1 MCMISLE
8 VAQVSDTKILVGL
21 SKDKKRQITIYSNKV
36 DTPVSNN
43 AMIIPVHHP
52 ESVQFINLSN
62 YKNIFDDCE
71 SCFFNESMPQGARGS
86 LSYSNSSD
94 SFDKKKLEVY
104 DIGSYKVSLAMNLD
118 DLKHVDTSVFEL
130 SKGCNE
136 LLEKTYKEKYWG
148 FIICKLAKGKEEYHP
163 FAYSNNMLD
172 KQVFIPTKHFHME
185 HKQNNKHYTALN
197 INDSPM
203 FSGLNRS
210 YDIMREDIIADDWSH
225 DIYLYNI
232 SNARYNLDGVKS
244 VNNKKWDGKNPLQ
257 LDKINFDLDHL
268 KVFDKLKIIGRH
280 PNIDLVI
287 AV

>member
-1 MCMISLE
+1 MCCISLE
-8 VAQVSDTKILVGL
+8 VEAVSDTKILVGL

-43 AMIIPVHHP
+43 AMILAIPHP
-52 ESVQFINLSN
+52 ESVEFINLNN

-71 SCFFNESMPQGARGS
+71 SCFFNETMLQGSRGA
-86 LSYSNSSD
+86 LSYLNESD
-94 SFDKKKLEVY
+94 SFNKKLEVFNV
-104 DIGSYKVSLAMNLD
+104 GSYKVSLAMNLD
-118 DLKHVDTSVFEL
+118 DLKRVDASVFEL

-136 LLEKTYKEKYWG
+136 LLEKTYREKYWG
-148 FIICKLAKGKEEYHP
+148 FIICKLNAGKEEYHP
-163 FAYSNNMLD
+163 FAYSHNLLG
-172 KQVFIPTKHFHME
+172 KQVFIPTKHFHLE
-185 HKQNNKHYTALN
+185 HKQNIKHYTAQN

-210 YDIMREDIIADDWSH
+210 YDIMREDKIADDWSH

-232 SNARYNLDGVKS
+232 SNAKYNLDGVRS

-257 LDKINFDLDHL
+257 LDKINFDLGHL
-268 KVFDKLKIIGRH
+268 QVFDKLKIVGRH

-287 AV
+287 SV